1 MPLVATPP
9 APHFAVASARGA
21 SKLGR
26 SPRMNTR
33 AFVVSFALAGLVL
46 VGPVLAAA
54 ESPIPRLVTEE
65 GRHALLVDNAPFL
78 ILGAQCHNSSAW
90 PSVLPEV
97 WPAVMDL
104 GANTLEIPI
113 YWEQF
118 EPEPGTFDTSV
129 VDTILK
135 QARAHGVRVILL
147 WFATWKNGSP
157 NYVPLWMKAQPD
169 RYPRVIGKDGRP
181 VNSLS
186 PHGTETLQADIR
198 AFRALMRHLRETD
211 PQRTVIMVQPQNE
224 PGTWG
229 SVRDYS
235 PRAQQLFDAPVP
247 VVALRAMGRE
257 HLAGATWDAAFARDA
272 DEFFHAWSV
281 ASYIG
286 QVAAAGKE
294 EYPLPML
301 VNTALRDP
309 LSPPPATHYQSGA
322 PTDNVLPLWKAAAP
336 AVDVLAPDIYLPGYA
351 QYLRICELYSR
362 PDNPLLIPETANHPA
377 FARYFFLALG
387 HGAIG
392 WAPFGIDYT
401 GYNNAPL
408 GGDTGT
414 REKLEPFA
422 LNYRI
427 VGPMMREVARLN
439 FEGRLKATAE
449 RTGEPAQTLRF
460 GKWQAV
466 VTYGLPFFG
475 FATGAKGNPEPI
487 GRALVAQLD
496 EDTFL
501 VAGAHCR
508 VDFALADTSRL
519 QRLYL
524 RVEEG
529 HYVDGAFQV
538 RRLWNGDQTDW
549 GLNFAAQDVVLR
561 ATLGTF

>member
-1 MPLVATPP
+1 
-9 APHFAVASARGA
+9 
-21 SKLGR
+21 
-26 SPRMNTR
+26 MNTR
-33 AFVVSFALAGLVL
+33 ALIPSLALVL
-46 VGPVLAAA
+46 FASSAAAA
-54 ESPIPRLVTEE
+54 EAPLPRLVTEA
-65 GRHALLVDNAPFL
+65 GRHALFVDDAPFL
-78 ILGAQCHNSSAW
+78 VLGAQCHNSSAW
-90 PSVLPEV
+90 PSTLAEV
-97 WPAVMDL
+97 WPAVADL

-118 EPEPGTFDTSV
+118 EPEPGRFDTSV
-129 VDTILK
+129 VDTIIE
-135 QARAHGVRVILL
+135 QARTHRVRVILL

-157 NYVPLWMKAQPD
+157 NYIPLWMKAQPE
-169 RYPRVIGKDGRP
+169 RYPRVIGKDGRA
-181 VNSLS
+181 VHSLS
-186 PHGTETLQADIR
+186 PHGTATLEADIR
-198 AFRALMRHLRETD
+198 AFRALMRHLREKD

-235 PRAQQLFDAPVP
+235 PAAQQIFEAPVP
-247 VVALRAMGRE
+247 VAALRAMGRE
-257 HLAGATWDAAFARDA
+257 HMAGSTWDEAFARDA

-301 VNTALRDP
+301 VNAALRDP
-309 LSPPPATHYQSGA
+309 LSPPPVTHYESGG
-322 PTDNVLPLWKAAAP
+322 PTDNVLDLWKAAAP
-336 AVDVLAPDIYLPGYA
+336 AVDVLAPDIYLPQHA
-351 QYLRICELYSR
+351 QYRRICELYSR
-362 PDNPLLIPETANHPA
+362 PDNALLIPETANHPA
-377 FARYFFLALG
+377 FARYFFMALG

-414 REKLEPFA
+414 PDKLEPFA

-449 RTGEPAQTLRF
+449 EPGVPAQTLDF
-460 GKWQAV
+460 GKWRAV

-487 GRALVAQLD
+487 GRALVAQIA
-496 EDTFL
+496 EDKFL

-508 VDFALADTSRL
+508 VDFELADKTQL
-519 QRLYL
+519 QRVYL

-529 HYVDGAFQV
+529 RYADGQFQV

-549 GLNFAAQDVVLR
+549 GLNFATRGEVLH